1 MSSLHTFFAMGG
13 YAGYVWPAYAVFF
26 LVLLADTIAPRL
38 RRRRVLRELRARLA
52 RQDARQTRVRPDRAS
67 STPITTPPSL

>member
-1 MSSLHTFFAMGG
+1 
-13 YAGYVWPAYAVFF
+13 VFF
-26 LVLLADTIAPRL
+26 IVLIVDTIAPTL